1 MKTHPSVRSLLSVA
15 LTAVGLVCFSPLT
28 HAQGGSGLAAGISE
42 ARAKNATLMKQYSWN
57 CRVEISENGE
67 TKDTRIDQVTYG
79 PDGNVQYTLINDVGS
94 PMPHGFL
101 RRRIAE
107 KEKESLEKY
116 IKDIRTMLNQYTLPT
131 ASGLG
136 AFLGSATI
144 ATPNAEGVLQIT
156 GSSVVVPGDTYSL
169 SIYAPTRQPRQLKVM
184 TTYQGDEVNLSATF
198 KTLSNGL
205 NNMAY
210 ATISIPAKNLTLQI
224 HNYDYINQNN

>member
-1 MKTHPSVRSLLSVA
+1 MKSTIAIKAVLLGAVAMTFMSGVTTSL
-15 LTAVGLVCFSPLT
+15 
-28 HAQGGSGLAAGISE
+28 HAQGASGLASGISE
-42 ARAKNATLMKQYSWN
+42 ARAKNAKLMKDYSWN
-57 CRVEISENGE
+57 SRVEISENGE

-79 PDGNVQYTLINDVGS
+79 PDGGLQYTLINDVGS
-94 PMPHGFL
+94 PLPHGFL

-107 KEKESLEKY
+107 KEKEGLESY
-116 IKDIRTMLNQYTLPT
+116 IKDIRGMLNQYTLPT

-136 AFLGSATI
+136 AFLGAATI
-144 ATPNAEGVLQIT
+144 KTPDADGVLQIT

-184 TTYQGDEVNLSATF
+184 TTYQGDEVTVSASF

-205 NNMAY
+205 NYMAY
-210 ATISIPAKNLTLQI
+210 ATISIPGKNLTLQV